1 VMGLVGPKTFA
12 RWRPYAL
19 VVASILAAMLTPP
32 DVASML
38 GLMFP
43 VVFLYEV
50 GILVSRLVWRSRNR
64 EKA

>member
-1 VMGLVGPKTFA
+1 
-12 RWRPYAL
+12 

-50 GILVSRLVWRSRNR
+50 GILVSRFVWRSRNR